1 MNRRV
6 FQNLL
11 IYVASLVLVA
21 ALGVLPAF
29 AKDSGSKTFD
39 HVYVIVL
46 ENYGFDDALYNGP
59 SPFLRGLSR
68 AQGLAT
74 YYFGVTHP
82 SLPNY
87 LAMIAGDEFGIRDNN
102 PSCFASDLRL
112 LQHCHRLAGD
122 SLVDQLE
129 AAGLT
134 WALYAESLPAAAPLQ
149 QANPAD
155 GPNALYAQKHNPF
168 VYFEQIAKNPAR
180 LDKLRPLDSLA
191 PELSGKAPN
200 FAFIVPNQCHDGH
213 GLKMCDDPG
222 QLTRDYDAFV
232 EKTVGLI
239 RGSPNWTENSVIVV
253 TFDEGEP
260 PAGAKE
266 APSHIDCCG
275 ADAGGATLGG
285 NHIATIVVTKCGGP
299 ATDAVPMNHYA
310 LLATIED
317 GFHLPRLRKA
327 ARAPTLMDLF
337 DRPCR

>member
-1 MNRRV
+1 MSLRV
-6 FQNLL
+6 LQNIL
-11 IYVASLVLVA
+11 VSGASLVLVA
-21 ALGVLPAF
+21 ALGLFVAF

-46 ENYGFDDALYNGP
+46 ENHGFDDALHNGP
-59 SPFLRGLSR
+59 SPFLLGLSR

-74 YYFGVTHP
+74 RYFGVTHP

-87 LAMIAGDEFGIRDNN
+87 LAMIAGDEFGVRNN
-102 PSCFASDLRL
+102 DPSCFASDLL
-112 LQHCHRLAGD
+112 PGQSCHRLGGD

-134 WALYAESLPAAAPLQ
+134 WALYAESLPDAEALR

-168 VYFEQIAKNPAR
+168 VYFERIAKNPTR
-180 LDKLRPLDSLA
+180 LDKLKPLDSLG
-191 PELSGKAPN
+191 PDLSGKAPN

-213 GLKMCDDPG
+213 GLTMCHDPG
-222 QLTRDYDAFV
+222 QLTRNYDAFV
-232 EKTVGLI
+232 EKTAGLI
-239 RGSPNWTENSVIVV
+239 RASPNWTENSAIVV
-253 TFDEGEP
+253 TFDEGES
-260 PAGAKE
+260 PAGVKD
-266 APSHIDCCG
+266 APSHIDCRG
-275 ADAGGATLGG
+275 ADADGVALRG

-299 ATDAVPMNHYA
+299 ATNGAPMNHYA

-327 ARAPTLMDLF
+327 KGAPTLMDLF